1 MAVRTAHIGWGIMA
15 IGLAAAGWLVAGV
28 PRGAPGGSS
37 PGMRAYVDPRT
48 GAFTATPPSGAAAGT
63 TPMPAETIVE
73 KPLAGGGVMA
83 HVPNRLKK
91 PLVATIGCDG
101 RAHIGHETAADQ
113 PAARSCGE

>member
-1 MAVRTAHIGWGIMA
+1 
-15 IGLAAAGWLVAGV
+15 
-28 PRGAPGGSS
+28 
-37 PGMRAYVDPRT
+37 
-48 GAFTATPPSGAAAGT
+48 
-63 TPMPAETIVE
+63 MPAETIVE

-113 PAARSCGE
+113 PPARSCGE